1 MNPIRI
7 LWVNPSFLDYRIPF
21 YKSLHEF
28 CNGNFYLAYS
38 KSRVPERCIN
48 KITNSLGENALCLE
62 KEKHI
67 SFNNAKSDFSCASIS
82 IPYPSG
88 LSRLLSSVNADI
100 IIGEGFFQW
109 TPWAL
114 KYSLSKKIPLLLAY
128 ERTAHTERNCP
139 SWRTM
144 YRRLINK
151 FVSGYLVNGSLCRQY
166 LQEQIRTQDKMIIE
180 GIMAADSECLSNKC
194 EKFRKTISRGKSKY
208 GITYIYVGRLIKLKG
223 VEYLL
228 KAWKKHSW
236 HFPQDILLIIGDG
249 PERESL
255 QNFAEESV
263 IFYGKIDYEYI
274 HEYYA
279 QADVFIIPTLEDNW
293 SLVVPEAMACS
304 LPIGCSC
311 YNGCHPE
318 LIENG
323 ENGYIF
329 DPMIEESII
338 KMLQYFHGVDL
349 KEMGAKSKFIENNF
363 SPIRCAER
371 AYEGIQKI
379 VNKIYIR

>member
-194 EKFRKTISRGKSKY
+194 EKFRKTRK
-208 GITYIYVGRLIKLKG
+208 V
-223 VEYLL
+223 
-228 KAWKKHSW
+228 
-236 HFPQDILLIIGDG
+236 
-249 PERESL
+249 SL
-255 QNFAEESV
+255 
-263 IFYGKIDYEYI
+263 
-274 HEYYA
+274 
-279 QADVFIIPTLEDNW
+279 
-293 SLVVPEAMACS
+293 
-304 LPIGCSC
+304 
-311 YNGCHPE
+311 
-318 LIENG
+318 
-323 ENGYIF
+323 
-329 DPMIEESII
+329 
-338 KMLQYFHGVDL
+338 
-349 KEMGAKSKFIENNF
+349 
-363 SPIRCAER
+363 
-371 AYEGIQKI
+371 
-379 VNKIYIR
+379 